1 MLNNFNSW
9 QLRSQ
14 VDKSPGNVSLN
25 LWHGFCC
32 VYLLQQLVR
41 EKPITLFSY

>member
-14 VDKSPGNVSLN
+14 VDKSPGNASLN
-25 LWHGFCC
+25 LGHGFCC